1 MQNFDLTEQGE
12 HEVVFDYLTPGES
25 YYFFIEFYSSDP
37 ALDTSS
43 EMRRYTLPALLELAE
58 STDDTT
64 VYKLMQASYDHY
76 GGDLYFD
83 CFESDTYYEWL
94 PVIYDKEAGTVTVLH
109 EYASR
114 NRNYVLEINRAT
126 SGDEGSFV
134 FDIAIL
140 LYGNVETQVIENV
153 DLTGA

>member
-1 MQNFDLTEQGE
+1 M
-12 HEVVFDYLTPGES
+12 
-25 YYFFIEFYSSDP
+25 
-37 ALDTSS
+37 
-43 EMRRYTLPALLELAE
+43 
-58 STDDTT
+58 
-64 VYKLMQASYDHY
+64 
-76 GGDLYFD
+76 YFD

-109 EYASR
+109 EYAYR

-153 DLTGA
+153 DLTGAGQFDGNSVTFTVNVDNVTEFNSRYVAEFRIRSDDPGYADYSYLAAYADFSYNSSR